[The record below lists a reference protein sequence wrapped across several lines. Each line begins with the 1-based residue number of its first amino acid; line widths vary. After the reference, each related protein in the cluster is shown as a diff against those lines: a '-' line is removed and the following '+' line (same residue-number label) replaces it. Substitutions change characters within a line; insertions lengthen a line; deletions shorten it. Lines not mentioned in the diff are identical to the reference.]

1 MKRFIRRGDVLVMT
15 LHPAEVA
22 VLRDLAAQVDELLA
36 GGLPEHGADP
46 VRDRLFPR
54 AYLDP
59 TEDEAETDFQAMVH
73 EDLVRAKSQAVA
85 ALVAS
90 LDVGREGRDEAL
102 EVRLDPEQVA
112 QWVGALN
119 DLRLALGVALGVTEE
134 MPEVAAE
141 DPRAPGLELYGWLTY
156 LQGEL
161 VEQLLGGDV

>member
-1 MKRFIRRGDVLVMT
+1 MLVMT
-15 LHPAEVA
+15 LFAAEVD
-22 VLRDLAAQVDELLA
+22 VLRDLTAQVDELLA
-36 GGLPEHGADP
+36 GGMPEHGADP

-73 EDLVRAKSQAVA
+73 EDLVRAKSEAIA

-90 LDVGREGRDEAL
+90 LDAGRERRGELL

-119 DLRLALGVALGVTEE
+119 DLRLALGVTLGVTEDRE
-134 MPEVAAE
+134 DRDDLDEE
-141 DPRAPGLELYGWLTY
+141 DPEYFAWAVYELLSS

-161 VEQLLGGDV
+161 LAELTGEGVW

>member
-1 MKRFIRRGDVLVMT
+1 MT
-15 LHPAEVA
+15 LYAAEVE

-36 GGLPEHGADP
+36 GGLPQHGADP

-59 TEDEAETDFQAMVH
+59 TEDEAETEFQAMVH
-73 EDLVRAKSQAVA
+73 ADLVRTKGEAVA

-90 LDVGREGRDEAL
+90 LDGGRERRGNVL

-119 DLRLALGVALGVTEE
+119 DLRLALGVALGVAEE
-134 MPEVAAE
+134 MPEVAPE

-161 VEQLLGGDV
+161 VEQLLGEDG